1 MDETQ
6 TNNRSAYDKG
16 IGDDLRQIGVVTKYE
31 LLKHIRS
38 KRMIVFVGI
47 AALLFTL
54 TTVLSIFLDGG
65 LPDQKKDFMETY
77 LSMVNLLIIIGVSL
91 FCASTIAAEF
101 EERTALLMF
110 PRPIKKTSFFLG
122 KVLACYVLCGVI
134 IVAYY
139 LACMLL
145 SLVAADGLDMNVFGS
160 LGIALMFMFGAGGFA
175 LLMSSI
181 FKRGAMAVIVT
192 IAVLMLVF
200 NIIDSMLSMFGTE
213 PVYSIT
219 YAAKDISNFIANDP
233 THIKY
238 DLGEMLHTT
247 EIDFVFEVFNPTH
260 LKAFSIAAIWGVVT
274 TTISALIFRRKEF

>member
-6 TNNRSAYDKG
+6 TNNGSAYDKG

-38 KRMIVFVGI
+38 KRMVVFVAI
-47 AALLFTL
+47 AALLFSL
-54 TTVLSIFLDGG
+54 ITVLSIFLDGG
-65 LPDQKKDFMETY
+65 LPDDKKEFMKTY
-77 LSMVNLLIIIGVSL
+77 LSMVNLLIVIGVSL

-122 KVLACYVLCGVI
+122 KVLACYVVCGVI
-134 IVAYY
+134 IAVYY

-145 SLVAADGLDMNVFGS
+145 SLVAAGGLDMNVFGS

-200 NIIDSMLSMFGTE
+200 NIVDSMLSVFGTE

-219 YAAKDISNFIANDP
+219 YAAKDILNFIAQDP
-233 THIKY
+233 
-238 DLGEMLHTT
+238 LHL
-247 EIDFVFEVFNPTH
+247 EIDISEFIPSVEMVISEWNPSH

-274 TTISALIFRRKEF
+274 TTISALLFKRKEF